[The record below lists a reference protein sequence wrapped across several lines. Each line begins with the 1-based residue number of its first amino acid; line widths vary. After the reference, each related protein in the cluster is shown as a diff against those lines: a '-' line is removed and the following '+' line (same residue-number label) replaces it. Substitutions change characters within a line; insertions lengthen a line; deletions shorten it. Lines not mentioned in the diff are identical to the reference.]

1 MRKRRI
7 HQFLLRSPFLRPSK
21 PKKRQP
27 KTSARSSLDHAPI
40 DTVSYVISLVS
51 TFLFSTEYH
60 LRIDAIISGFMHRH
74 RNTLSRESFLR
85 RCFASSS
92 GGEIAEHSL
101 RPSSL
106 SDEFVPSDFDTHFP
120 DDLRVTCLLPFGSLA
135 STLLFDN

>member
-7 HQFLLRSPFLRPSK
+7 HQFLLLSPFLPPSK

-51 TFLFSTEYH
+51 TFFFFHGIPPTYRRDHFWFHASTSKHTFS
-60 LRIDAIISGFMHRH
+60 RSF
-74 RNTLSRESFLR
+74 SRR
-85 RCFASSS
+85 RFASSS
-92 GGEIAEHSL
+92 GGEIAEHFL
-101 RPSSL
+101 RLSSL
-106 SDEFVPSDFDTHFP
+106 SDEFIPSDFDIHFP

>member
-7 HQFLLRSPFLRPSK
+7 HQFLLLSPFLRPSK

-51 TFLFSTEYH
+51 TFLSTEYH
-60 LRIDAIISGFMHRH
+60 LRIDVIISGFMHRH
-74 RNTLSRESFLR
+74 RNTLSRESFFR
-85 RCFASSS
+85 RRFASSS
-92 GGEIAEHSL
+92 GGEIAEHLL

-135 STLLFDN
+135 STLLFDD

>member
-7 HQFLLRSPFLRPSK
+7 HQFLLLSPFLPPSK

-51 TFLFSTEYH
+51 TFFFFSTEYH

-74 RNTLSRESFLR
+74 RNTLSRDPFSDDVSLLR
-85 RCFASSS
+85 ATQRSPNTFFDRRVYPTSSS
-92 GGEIAEHSL
+92 LPISIYT
-101 RPSSL
+101 
-106 SDEFVPSDFDTHFP
+106 FQM
-120 DDLRVTCLLPFGSLA
+120 TCSPLVL
-135 STLLFDN
+135 

>member
-7 HQFLLRSPFLRPSK
+7 HQFLLLSPFLPPSK

-51 TFLFSTEYH
+51 TFFFFFHGIPPTYRRDHFWFHASTSKHTFS
-60 LRIDAIISGFMHRH
+60 R
-74 RNTLSRESFLR
+74 SFFR

-92 GGEIAEHSL
+92 DAEIAEHFL

-106 SDEFVPSDFDTHFP
+106 SDEFVPSDFDIHFP
-120 DDLRVTCLLPFGSLA
+120 DDLLPFGSLA